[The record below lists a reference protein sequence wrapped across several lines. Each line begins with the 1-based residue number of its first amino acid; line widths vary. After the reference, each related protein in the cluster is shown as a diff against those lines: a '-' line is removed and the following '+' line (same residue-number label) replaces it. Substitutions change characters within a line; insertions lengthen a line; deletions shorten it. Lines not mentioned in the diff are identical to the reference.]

1 MAALTVIKDMAM
13 RKMKIILIGFS
24 AALMMCLAPIVAAQE
39 TSAPGDETNW
49 WNERVFYQIFVR
61 SFYDSDG
68 DGTGDFQGLIEKLDY
83 LNDGDPA
90 TTSDL
95 GVTGIW
101 LMPVMPSPT
110 AHGYDITDY
119 LAVNPDYGTAEDF
132 RQFVDEA
139 HARGIA
145 VIIDLVVN
153 HSSSKHPWF
162 EASAAGDPEY
172 ADYYVWSATDPGFR
186 GPDNQTVWHKRGNR
200 WYYGVFFHAMP
211 DLNYANPD
219 VTAEMYEI
227 ARFWLEDMDVD
238 GFRVDAVK
246 YIVEE
251 GRALE
256 NTAATHAWLAAFHD
270 HVKSIKPDALLV
282 GEIWDATP
290 LVVPYVPDEMD
301 IAFEFD
307 LAAALV
313 RSASFGLAG
322 TLTRAL
328 EPVLSAYPDDQFATF
343 LTNHDQ
349 DRFISQAQGNTD
361 AARLAGY
368 FLLTLPGVPFVYYGE
383 EIGMEGQRT
392 LPDTDNERRRPMQW
406 DDSANAGFTTG
417 RPWFAMNANADE
429 VNVAAEDADPDSV
442 LNAYRDLI
450 QLRGQT
456 PALQTGDLL
465 LLESTH
471 RKVLAFLRHS
481 PGQSAVM
488 VLINTDDRPVTD
500 YAISGALEI
509 DGPVSAADLLYG
521 KGELAAPTVR
531 YEGTS
536 AVLDAYTP
544 LSELA
549 PYSATVIEM
558 LP

>member
-1 MAALTVIKDMAM
+1 M
-13 RKMKIILIGFS
+13 RKMKSVFIVFG
-24 AALMMCLAPIVAAQE
+24 ATLMMCLAPAVTAQE
-39 TSAPGDETNW
+39 ATEATDETNW

-90 TTSDL
+90 TTDDL

-110 AHGYDITDY
+110 EHGYDVTDY
-119 LAVNPDYGTAEDF
+119 LGVNPDYGTAEDF

-153 HSSSKHPWF
+153 HSSSEHPWF
-162 EASAAGDPEY
+162 EASAARVPAY
-172 ADYYVWSATDPGFR
+172 ADYYVWSDSDPGFR
-186 GPDNQTVWHKRGNR
+186 GPDGQNVWHKRGDR
-200 WYYGVFFHAMP
+200 WYYGLFFHTMP
-211 DLNYANPD
+211 DLNYTNPD

-227 ARFWLEDMDVD
+227 ARFWLEEMDID

-256 NTAATHAWLAAFHD
+256 NTSATHAWLEAFHD

-282 GEIWDATP
+282 GEIWDATE
-290 LVVPYVPDEMD
+290 LVVPYVGGEMD

-313 RSASFGLAG
+313 QSASFGLAG

-328 EPVLSAYPDDQFATF
+328 EPVLAAYPDDQFATF
-343 LTNHDQ
+343 VTNHDQ
-349 DRFISQAQGNTD
+349 DRFISQAQGKTD

-368 FLLTLPGVPFVYYGE
+368 MLLTLPGVPFVYYGE
-383 EIGMEGQRT
+383 EIGMEGRRT
-392 LPDTDNERRRPMQW
+392 LATTDNERRRPMQW
-406 DDSANAGFTTG
+406 DDSANAGFTSG
-417 RPWFAMNANADE
+417 MPWFPLNDNADE
-429 VNVAAEDADPDSV
+429 ANVSVQDDDPDSV
-442 LNAYRDLI
+442 LTAYRDLI
-450 QLRGQT
+450 QLRSRT

-481 PGQSAVM
+481 PGQAALLV
-488 VLINTDDRPVTD
+488 VINTDDQPIMEF
-500 YAISGALEI
+500 AISGSLGI
-509 DGPVSAADLLYG
+509 DGPVSAANLLYG
-521 KGELAAPTVR
+521 EGAVSAPTVR

-536 AVLDAYTP
+536 AILDAYAP
-544 LSELA
+544 LAELA
-549 PYSATVIEM
+549 PYSATVIEL

>member
-1 MAALTVIKDMAM
+1 M
-13 RKMKIILIGFS
+13 RKLKMTFIGFG
-24 AALMMCLAPIVAAQE
+24 AALMMCLAPAITAQE
-39 TSAPGDETNW
+39 ATELTDETNW
-49 WNERVFYQIFVR
+49 WNERVFYQVFVR

-90 TTSDL
+90 TTDDL

-110 AHGYDITDY
+110 EHGYDVTDY
-119 LAVNPDYGTAEDF
+119 LGVNPDYGTVEDF

-153 HSSSKHPWF
+153 HSSSEHPWF
-162 EASAAGDPEY
+162 EASAADDPEY
-172 ADYYVWSATDPGFR
+172 ADYYVWSETDPGFR
-186 GPDNQTVWHKRGNR
+186 GPDSQTVWHTRGDR
-200 WYYGVFFHAMP
+200 WYYGVFYYLMP
-211 DLNYANPD
+211 DLNYTNPD

-227 ARFWLEDMDVD
+227 ARFWLEEMDVD

-246 YIVEE
+246 YVIEE

-256 NTAATHAWLAAFHD
+256 NTSATHAWLEAFHD
-270 HVKSIKPDALLV
+270 YVKSIKPDALLV
-282 GEIWDATP
+282 GEIWESTA

-307 LAAALV
+307 LAEALV
-313 RSASFGLAG
+313 QSGSFGLAG

-328 EPVLSAYPDDQFATF
+328 EPVLEAYPDDQFATF

-349 DRFISQAQGNTD
+349 DRFISQAQGKTD

-368 FLLTLPGVPFVYYGE
+368 MLLTLPGVPFVYYGE
-383 EIGMEGQRT
+383 EVGMEGRRT
-392 LPDTDNERRRPMQW
+392 LSDTDNERRRPMQW
-406 DDSANAGFTTG
+406 DDSANAGFTSGT
-417 RPWFAMNANADE
+417 PWFPLNDNADE
-429 VNVAAEDADPDSV
+429 ANVAAQEDDPNSV
-442 LNAYRDLI
+442 LNAYRDMI
-450 QLRGQT
+450 QLRGRT

-481 PGQSAVM
+481 PGQAAVLI
-488 VLINTDDRPVTD
+488 VINTDDRPVTE
-500 YAISGALEI
+500 YAINGALEI
-509 DGPVSAADLLYG
+509 DGPISAANLLYG
-521 KGELAAPTVR
+521 EGDVNAPTVR
-531 YEGTS
+531 YQGTS
-536 AVLDAYTP
+536 AILDAYTP
-544 LSELA
+544 LTELA
-549 PYSATVIEM
+549 PYSATVIDL